1 MSNPIK
7 LAAAATAFAFAL
19 VALPAAATPV
29 ASFGGFAIK
38 QAAPDDVE
46 AVRYRRGGRGFGA
59 GFATGVIIGGAFG
72 APYYY
77 PPGPYYPGPY
87 YYPGPAYYGAP
98 YGAPP
103 YSDAVA
109 YCMQRFRSYDPRSGT
124 YLGFDGLRHPCP

>member
-7 LAAAATAFAFAL
+7 LAVAAAFAVTL
-19 VALPAAATPV
+19 VALPAAATPA
-29 ASFGGFAIK
+29 ASFGGLVIK
-38 QAAPDDVE
+38 NAAPDDVE

-59 GFATGVIIGGAFG
+59 GFATGVIIGGVYG

-98 YGAPP
+98 PYG
-103 YSDAVA
+103 DAVG